1 MELMASFERAS
12 PIKNLWK
19 MGDREERE
27 AFTSILA
34 HA

>member
-19 MGDREERE
+19 IGDGEEKE

-34 HA
+34 YA